1 MVLRKLRW
9 WLVVLGLL
17 SGFLGGMWAALSRQ
31 VPAPVAMI
39 ATPATPTPRPQPTLA
54 PLAQDLI
61 AKHQPSNP
69 PRGDVR
75 LLVVSDLNDSY
86 GMTDYPPEVKQ
97 GIALIPFWQP
107 DLILISGD
115 MVAGQNLTLSLT
127 QLQAM
132 WQGFDTHIMTY
143 LKSYGIPFAFTIGN
157 HDASSARNQKGEFI
171 FSLERKIA
179 AQYWQNPSHDLGVQ
193 YVDRKDFPFYY
204 TFLDHDI
211 FYLVWDGSSSYIPPD
226 KQAWVEQALASPVA
240 QGAKMRILI
249 GHLPLYAV
257 AQGRDRPGEVMD
269 QAETWRAL
277 LERYRVH
284 TYISGHH
291 HAYYP
296 GQRGK
301 LDLLHMGILGAGPR
315 FLLTGLRIG
324 NGKSLTIVDI
334 WFGDPPQT
342 VYHTYQI
349 PSLREIQLE
358 ELPRFLLGHNGLV
371 RRRDVASLSPEEMSR
386 CLQSLSA
393 AQCQG

>member
-1 MVLRKLRW
+1 
-9 WLVVLGLL
+9 
-17 SGFLGGMWAALSRQ
+17 
-31 VPAPVAMI
+31 
-39 ATPATPTPRPQPTLA
+39 
-54 PLAQDLI
+54 
-61 AKHQPSNP
+61 
-69 PRGDVR
+69 
-75 LLVVSDLNDSY
+75 
-86 GMTDYPPEVKQ
+86 
-97 GIALIPFWQP
+97 
-107 DLILISGD
+107 
-115 MVAGQNLTLSLT
+115 
-127 QLQAM
+127 
-132 WQGFDTHIMTY
+132 
-143 LKSYGIPFAFTIGN
+143 
-157 HDASSARNQKGEFI
+157 
-171 FSLERKIA
+171 
-179 AQYWQNPSHDLGVQ
+179 
-193 YVDRKDFPFYY
+193 
-204 TFLDHDI
+204 
-211 FYLVWDGSSSYIPPD
+211 
-226 KQAWVEQALASPVA
+226 
-240 QGAKMRILI
+240 MRILI

-371 RRRDVASLSPEEMSR
+371 RRRDVASLSPDEMSR